1 MPKLTDWFGQ
11 GVVVY
16 TEFNDLSDPRN
27 PTVPIWKVLRKLLM
41 RAVRDFDFN
50 WRENEDEDYEYRCV
64 VLHRGESWIIKL
76 FIDESFACREETLPL
91 IRSILKRKD
100 VRPYWIEVRHRR
112 VKVLFRPTDIEKE
125 KITYRIEIYPRLSI

>member
-1 MPKLTDWFGQ
+1 MPKLSDWFGQ

-27 PTVPIWKVLRKLLM
+27 PTVPIWEVLRKLLM

-64 VLHRGESWIIKL
+64 VRHLGESWVL
-76 FIDESFACREETLPL
+76 YFFVDGSFAGREETLPR
-91 IRSILKRKD
+91 IRAILKRRD
-100 VRPYWIEVRHRR
+100 VQPYWVEVRHRW
-112 VKVLFRPTDIEKE
+112 VKLLLQTTGVEEGR
-125 KITYRIEIYPRLSI
+125 ITYRIEIYPRLPI

>member
-41 RAVRDFDFN
+41 RAVRDFNFN
-50 WRENEDEDYEYRCV
+50 WRENEDEDYENRCV
-64 VLHRGESWIIKL
+64 VRHLGESWVL
-76 FIDESFACREETLPL
+76 SFFVNNSFAGREETLPR
-91 IRSILKRKD
+91 IRAILRRRD
-100 VRPYWIEVRHRR
+100 VRPYWIEVRHQW
-112 VKVLFRPTDIEKE
+112 VKVLFQTTGVEEEKM
-125 KITYRIEIYPRLSI
+125 IYRIEIYPRIPI